1 MLVLSAA
8 TRFIY
13 CNKGVLHRDISE
25 GNVLV
30 KLKQPSEN
38 MPEPIEN
45 VEEETSSAEPSSEAS
60 VQTEGVKA
68 QPCFIGHILNPR

>member
-13 CNKGVLHRDISE
+13 ANKNVLHRDISE

-30 KLKQPSEN
+30 IEN
-38 MPEPIEN
+38 VEEAKN
-45 VEEETSSAEPSSEAS
+45 VEEETSSAEPSSDVS

-68 QPCFIGHILNPR
+68 QPCFIEHILNPK

>member
-13 CNKGVLHRDISE
+13 ANKGVLHRDISE

-30 KLKQPSEN
+30 KLEQPSEN
-38 MPEPIEN
+38 M
-45 VEEETSSAEPSSEAS
+45 TSSAKPSSEAS

-68 QPCFIGHILNPR
+68 QPYFIEHILNRE